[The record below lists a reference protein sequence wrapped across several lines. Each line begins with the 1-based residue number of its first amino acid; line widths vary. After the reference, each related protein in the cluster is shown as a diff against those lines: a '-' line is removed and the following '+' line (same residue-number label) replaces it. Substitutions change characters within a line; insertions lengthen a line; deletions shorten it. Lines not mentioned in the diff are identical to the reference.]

1 MMIVRLC
8 VKCHRPVE
16 RNKQTRARGCM
27 TFLFIILNDDPTL
40 SRIYGSFL
48 ILLVG
53 PIFFI
58 YSSFANRNT
67 PVISKKSI
75 KLP

>member
-1 MMIVRLC
+1 MIVRLC

-16 RNKQTRARGCM
+16 RIKQTRARGCL
-27 TFLFIILNDDPTL
+27 TFLFIVLKDDPTL
-40 SRIYGSFL
+40 SRLYGSFF

-53 PIFFI
+53 PIFFT
-58 YSSFANRNT
+58 YSLFAIRNT